1 MRSFMMRMPKINIA
15 QQDRKAMN
23 KKVNV
28 LRFYAVVAAILGSLM
43 LGGCSSAGP
52 VRTMDTSSVDEI
64 QETLGDAVDNQT
76 STGEVNANNI
86 GESLIPPIAE
96 NIQQPEADQERF
108 SVKVKK
114 ATARDFYMGLVKGTG
129 FNMVVHP
136 DVKGS
141 ITLDLKDVTLDEVM
155 SITQNL
161 YGHSFKKQGNTY
173 QILSN
178 ALRTEVFQI
187 NYLDVTR
194 TGDSQIQVSAG
205 QVTDVGSKGSG
216 DRSSALGPSSSRG
229 TQITTSSKTN
239 FWADIE
245 QTLKLFIKSEGG
257 AVIVT
262 PQAGIVVV
270 KAVPEELN
278 AIRGYLQQA
287 ELILRRQ
294 VVIEAKILEV
304 ELKDGFQA
312 GVDWTVLGRPAE
324 NKTLTFKTTQS
335 DISGL
340 TSIGGVFSATAAL
353 SDFQGMIKLLET
365 QGNVQVLSSPR
376 ISTVNNQKA
385 VIKVGSDEFFVT
397 EVSNSQANENAQTQ
411 SPSVEL
417 TPFFSGIALDV
428 TPQISGNDE
437 VILHI
442 HPSISSVRQEEKNIN
457 AFGQSF
463 KLPLAL
469 SSIRETDSIVY
480 AKSGQVVVIG
490 GLMQNNS
497 NDSDAGTPGLH
508 NVPIL
513 GHLFKQKRSSSTK
526 SELVILLK
534 PRVIG
539 PEGWNDLLQESA
551 TQFERLRKGMEP
563 VKKKRQ

>member
-1 MRSFMMRMPKINIA
+1 MLFKNQKSNHFNRVKMPNLMVRLFRVA
-15 QQDRKAMN
+15 
-23 KKVNV
+23 V
-28 LRFYAVVAAILGSLM
+28 AVVISLIVVGCGSL
-43 LGGCSSAGP
+43 GP

-64 QETLGDAVDNQT
+64 QETLAKASNKQSINKTNEVDGDSKPSDVAIAF
-76 STGEVNANNI
+76 GEK
-86 GESLIPPIAE
+86 ELELPK
-96 NIQQPEADQERF
+96 ERF
-108 SVKVKK
+108 DIKVKK
-114 ATARDFYMGLVKGTG
+114 SEARNFYMGLVQGTR

-136 DVKGS
+136 DVKGL
-141 ITLDLKDVTLDEVM
+141 ITLDLKDVTIDEVM

-161 YGHSFKKQGNTY
+161 YGHSFSKQGNTY

-187 NYLDVTR
+187 NYLDVSR
-194 TGDSQIQVSAG
+194 KGDSQIQVSAG
-205 QVTDVGSKGSG
+205 QVTDVGSKGAG
-216 DRSSALGPSSSRG
+216 DRRSALGPSTSRG
-229 TQITTSSKTN
+229 TQITTSSKTD
-239 FWADIE
+239 FWSDIK
-245 QTLKLFIKSEGG
+245 QTLKLFLTKSEGG
-257 AVIVT
+257 GVIVT
-262 PQAGIVVV
+262 PQAGIIVV
-270 KAVPEELN
+270 KAIPEELN
-278 AIRGYLQQA
+278 AIRRYLQKT
-287 ELILRRQ
+287 ELTLRRQ

-304 ELKDGFQA
+304 ELKEGFQA
-312 GVDWTVLGRPAE
+312 GVDWRILGRPSE
-324 NKTLTFKTTQS
+324 NKTLSVSTSQS
-335 DISGL
+335 DISAL
-340 TSIGGVFSATAAL
+340 SNIGGVFSTTAAF
-353 SDFQGMIKLLET
+353 SDFQGMINLLET

-397 EVSNSQANENAQTQ
+397 EVSNSQSNENSQTQ

-428 TPQISGNDE
+428 TPQISSDDD

-442 HPSISSVRQEEKNIN
+442 HPSISSVREEEKNIN

-539 PEGWNDLLQESA
+539 PEGWNEMLQESA
-551 TQFERLRKGMEP
+551 GQFKQLRKGMEP
-563 VKKKRQ
+563 SKKTKNSQ